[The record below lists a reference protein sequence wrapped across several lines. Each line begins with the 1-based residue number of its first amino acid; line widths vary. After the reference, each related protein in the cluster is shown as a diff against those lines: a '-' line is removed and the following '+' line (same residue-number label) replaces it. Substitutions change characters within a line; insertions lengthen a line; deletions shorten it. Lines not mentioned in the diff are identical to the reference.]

1 MAGSIDDRRADDA
14 YIGKVPKISVA
25 KEVPIRAT
33 GLAHFVVV
41 RRTAGAVE
49 VPLPKRRT
57 EGVRVE
63 GVNGVV
69 HHRDIDDVMHATR
82 DRQARDVEY
91 PLEQLAI
98 HRKHKKLSQ
107 LAPGDLRGVQDRI
120 RPVGPR
126 T

>member
-63 GVNGVV
+63 GVTGVV
-69 HHRDIDDVMHATR
+69 HRRDIDDVMHATR
-82 DRQARDVEY
+82 DRQAPDVEDRSEHLVI
-91 PLEQLAI
+91 PQK
-98 HRKHKKLSQ
+98 RK
-107 LAPGDLRGVQDRI
+107 G
-120 RPVGPR
+120 
-126 T
+126 

>member
-1 MAGSIDDRRADDA
+1 MAGSIDDRCANDA

-69 HHRDIDDVMHATR
+69 HRRDIDDVMHATR

-91 PLEQLAI
+91 PSEHLVI
-98 HRKHKKLSQ
+98 HRKHKELSE
-107 LAPGDLRGVQDRI
+107 LARVD
-120 RPVGPR
+120 VGGG
-126 T
+126 